1 MIEIATYSET
11 DVYECYIRGFET
23 KIVMR
28 RTKDDWIN
36 ITQVFKIAQFS
47 KTKRTKI
54 LEKESND
61 MQHEKVQGGYG
72 RFQGTWIPLDSAK
85 FLVNKYEIIDP
96 VVNSILTF
104 QFDPNN
110 PPPKRSKNSI
120 LRKTSPGTKI
130 TSPSSYN
137 KTPRKRTVVHQHR
150 LQLQLRIRKARKM
163 HRSTSRIQVLY
174 KTLFS
179 KLLNSSK

>member
-1 MIEIATYSET
+1 MPFDVLISNQKDNTNHQNITPISKSVLLSPHSNHPVIEIATYSET

-85 FLVNKYEIIDP
+85 FLVNKYEIMTLW
-96 VVNSILTF
+96 ST
-104 QFDPNN
+104 
-110 PPPKRSKNSI
+110 
-120 LRKTSPGTKI
+120 
-130 TSPSSYN
+130 PS
-137 KTPRKRTVVHQHR
+137 
-150 LQLQLRIRKARKM
+150 
-163 HRSTSRIQVLY
+163 
-174 KTLFS
+174 
-179 KLLNSSK
+179 